1 MLDDH
6 SSNLLTSNL
15 ISSIEFSISKKTLKL
30 ADANLSF
37 EQLNLL
43 IAALRSLNSLNAS
56 IDFEY
61 ANKISQLEIRG
72 LNLNGNSDLD
82 DRALKKIH
90 NYAIE
95 NQKLRVL
102 QLERFKVTHVSLI
115 GFFEGLHMTNI
126 RELNLSSIPL
136 NYHLV
141 ESLCFN
147 FEKNK
152 VELKTLELRNSKL
165 TDLAA
170 LKLMESLLGVRSRPL
185 KISRLNLST
194 NNKLGFKFQNELVKM
209 LEE

>member
-1 MLDDH
+1 M
-6 SSNLLTSNL
+6 
-15 ISSIEFSISKKTLKL
+15 
-30 ADANLSF
+30 
-37 EQLNLL
+37 
-43 IAALRSLNSLNAS
+43 
-56 IDFEY
+56 
-61 ANKISQLEIRG
+61 
-72 LNLNGNSDLD
+72 
-82 DRALKKIH
+82 
-90 NYAIE
+90 
-95 NQKLRVL
+95 
-102 QLERFKVTHVSLI
+102 THVSLI

>member
-95 NQKLRVL
+95 N
-102 QLERFKVTHVSLI
+102 
-115 GFFEGLHMTNI
+115 
-126 RELNLSSIPL
+126 
-136 NYHLV
+136 
-141 ESLCFN
+141 
-147 FEKNK
+147 
-152 VELKTLELRNSKL
+152 
-165 TDLAA
+165 
-170 LKLMESLLGVRSRPL
+170 
-185 KISRLNLST
+185 
-194 NNKLGFKFQNELVKM
+194 
-209 LEE
+209 